1 MRGFSVMIKLLLNE
15 SNFLMTVKNYPNNH
29 VHSIKKKSR
38 GGRGG
43 QKFKNYQN
51 TTKEQ
56 KTAINKIKK
65 CSNCKKY

>member
-38 GGRGG
+38 GEGG
-43 QKFKNYQN
+43 VKNLKTIKILQKNKKLQL
-51 TTKEQ
+51 TK
-56 KTAINKIKK
+56 
-65 CSNCKKY
+65 